1 MSKMSKIRF
10 LIFCVCTLIS
20 IGQLCAQEDTLIYSY
35 EAHRP
40 DSTFSRDTTPPAPGT
55 VKYYY
60 SSELDSLFEFQKN
73 INIKN
78 CPKTVKG
85 FRVQIYSCSGVN
97 CQQKAEKNYNQF
109 LIAHPEIPAEKIWD
123 PPSYKVRVGN
133 CRNRFDAERIKSEI
147 KEDFPFI
154 FIVPDFIDSPF
165 KADCKS
171 LN

>member
-1 MSKMSKIRF
+1 MSFGHLS
-10 LIFCVCTLIS
+10 
-20 IGQLCAQEDTLIYSY
+20 AQEDTLIYSY
-35 EAHRP
+35 EASNP
-40 DSTFSRDTTPPAPGT
+40 DSTFTRDTIPPVPGT
-55 VKYYY
+55 VKYYH
-60 SSELDSLFEFQKN
+60 SSELDTLIEFQKK
-73 INIKN
+73 INLNN

-85 FRVQIYSCSGVN
+85 FRVQIYSCSGIN

-109 LIAHPEIPAEKIWD
+109 LIAHPDIPAEKIWD
-123 PPSYKVRVGN
+123 APSYKVRVGN

-165 KADCKS
+165 KTDCKS